1 MKHDWRKLEKTIY
14 LPKNKPE
21 VVNIPEYKFLTIEG
35 AGNPNSDFF
44 SECISALYSMAY
56 AVKMAPKKQKIKPRG
71 YYDYTVY
78 PLEGIWDINEKAKEV
93 FDGTI
98 NKNDLVFKLMI
109 RQPGYLDAS
118 LFGEMLELTKEKK
131 PQDLL
136 NDVKFE
142 KITDGMCVQ
151 MLHIG
156 SYDAEPA
163 SFRIMEVFSEDKN
176 LKRIS
181 KSHRE
186 VYLSDFRKV
195 APEKLKTVLRFGV
208 ENKK

>member
-1 MKHDWRKLEKTIY
+1 
-14 LPKNKPE
+14 
-21 VVNIPEYKFLTIEG
+21 
-35 AGNPNSDFF
+35 
-44 SECISALYSMAY
+44 
-56 AVKMAPKKQKIKPRG
+56 
-71 YYDYTVY
+71 
-78 PLEGIWDINEKAKEV
+78 
-93 FDGTI
+93 
-98 NKNDLVFKLMI
+98 MI